1 MGLHIRID
9 LSNPFNHRDVAV
21 FHCTQYSPLLL
32 EIGVIDAWIWCPT
45 FRVWNN
51 QFDWGRGF
59 SLNRPKEI
67 PRALG
72 DTDWS
77 FASREQTSTIHL
89 ARQGAFTLTTWPCM
103 WSPGAVAKQHNSIT
117 FSRLCM
123 SIAFL
128 LPSTKS
134 VDRVGLFGWVCVS
147 LQGPQHSDQRR
158 VFDATLQRPF
168 NWVAVNASFLLKI
181 VQCIRKGL
189 SSGSCY
195 RIPDVSNAY
204 FVIKE
209 RSNTP
214 PFRNWPGRD
223 LEPKIR
229 SAPNHI
235 LWGVKKNI
243 WNHHLASISHNPTTS
258 SPINFP
264 ESALRQETGSICAE
278 ADAYRGCVVHV
289 EQATF
294 VGSSWLFDRDSGII
308 GIELEFFMKLFW
320 SMSQHEGVPSQ
331 DRTDHQITSNQP
343 FPRWILE
350 TLRNLGPQTLTFK
363 FQ

>member
-214 PFRNWPGRD
+214 FRNWPGRD

-235 LWGVKKNI
+235 LWGVKKKYLKPPPSKYI
-243 WNHHLASISHNPTTS
+243 AQSHDIISNQLS
-258 SPINFP
+258 
-264 ESALRQETGSICAE
+264 GICASPGNWQHLR
-278 ADAYRGCVVHV
+278 RGWRLPWLCSPRGAGNICGFFVVV
-289 EQATF
+289 WQ
-294 VGSSWLFDRDSGII
+294 G
-308 GIELEFFMKLFW
+308 
-320 SMSQHEGVPSQ
+320 
-331 DRTDHQITSNQP
+331 
-343 FPRWILE
+343 
-350 TLRNLGPQTLTFK
+350 
-363 FQ
+363 